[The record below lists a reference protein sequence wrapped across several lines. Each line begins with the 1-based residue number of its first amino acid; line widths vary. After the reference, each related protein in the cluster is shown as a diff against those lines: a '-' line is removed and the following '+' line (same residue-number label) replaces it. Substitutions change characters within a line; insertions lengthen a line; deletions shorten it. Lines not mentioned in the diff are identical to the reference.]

1 MTTYPLSE
9 PATILPLRAG
19 ENAASQAISRGTLE
33 DCVSNVGDLPVDER
47 QSVAIQMDD
56 MDLRFD
62 HEGIKGLIRFLHN
75 EGLGLTD
82 NEIANIKS

>member
-9 PATILPLRAG
+9 PATILPLEAG
-19 ENAASQAISRGTLE
+19 KNAASQAIGRGTLE
-33 DCVSNVGDLPVDER
+33 ECAGIVGDLPMDER

-62 HEGIKGLIRFLHN
+62 HKDVVGLLRFLHN
-75 EGLGLTD
+75 EGPGLTD
-82 NEIANIKS
+82 KEIANIKS